1 MTIDDISLEWTE
13 TDSEGL
19 VRVIATERFS
29 EGVGI
34 VAKIAELAEQQK
46 YDPEIKLETHKV
58 TVCLF
63 DDVESYVAERDYLFA
78 KSLDDMLGA

>member
-63 DDVESYVAERDYLFA
+63 DDVESDVAERDYLFA

>member
-1 MTIDDISLEWTE
+1 MSIDDISLEWTE

-19 VRVIATERFS
+19 VRVVATEKFS

-34 VAKIAELAEQQK
+34 VAKIADLAEQHS

-58 TVCLF
+58 TICLF
-63 DDVESYVAERDYLFA
+63 DDVESDVAERDFRFA
-78 KSLDDMLGA
+78 KAVDGMLDS

>member
-63 DDVESYVAERDYLFA
+63 DDVESDVAERDFLFA
-78 KSLDDMLGA
+78 KSLDDMLDS

>member
-29 EGVGI
+29 DGVGI
-34 VAKIAELAEQQK
+34 VAEIAKLAETNA

-58 TVCLF
+58 TICLF
-63 DDVESYVAERDYLFA
+63 DDVESDVAERDFLFA
-78 KSLDDMLGA
+78 KAIDDMLDS